1 MSTYGR
7 TAQHKTKQIIA
18 CCPKCLLDEM
28 TMFGFALMRCK
39 NCGHKCDANER
50 VFRKQRNN

>member
-18 CCPKCLLDEM
+18 CCPKCLLEEM

-39 NCGHKCDANER
+39 NCGYKCDANER
-50 VFRKQRNN
+50 VFRKQRND